1 MEKKIVRIGNSL
13 GVVIPSIYLE
23 EMKVVQGDFVE
34 VDFDTELKT
43 ISIKNKNTAPSADH
57 LDRLVRNAV
66 DNYLKELNIG
76 K

>member
-1 MEKKIVRIGNSL
+1 VEKKIVRIGNSL

-23 EMKVVQGDFVE
+23 ELKVAQGDFVE
-34 VDFDTELKT
+34 VDFNADLKT

>member
-13 GVVIPSIYLE
+13 GVVIPSVFLE
-23 EMKVVQGDFVE
+23 ELQLSQGDLVE
-34 VDFDTELKT
+34 VEYLADLKT
-43 ISIKNKNTAPSADH
+43 VTLKNKNTAPSADH

-66 DNYLKELNIG
+66 DNYLKELNVG